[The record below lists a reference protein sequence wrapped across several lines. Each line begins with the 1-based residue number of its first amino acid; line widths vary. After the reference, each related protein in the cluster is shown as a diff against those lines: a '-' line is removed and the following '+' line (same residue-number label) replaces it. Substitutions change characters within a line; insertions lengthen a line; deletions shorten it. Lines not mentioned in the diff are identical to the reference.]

1 MVSNIL
7 LFSLA
12 IKQHNRGHTN
22 IWTSYVTDTDFT
34 APDVAQATEKVNA
47 GFAPQYTGTTYV
59 GTPQPVMTPFQ
70 NGPVVAQV

>member
-1 MVSNIL
+1 MVSNIF

-12 IKQHNRGHTN
+12 IRQYNRGHTN

-34 APDVAQATEKVNA
+34 APGPAQATEKVHA

-59 GTPQPVMTPFQ
+59 GTPQPVMTPVQ
-70 NGPVVAQV
+70 NVPVVAQV